1 MDQVNGY
8 TCQCNVGFYGLNCEI
23 APDACNPDP
32 CEHGICSISGDSYS
46 CSCDPGYEGEKCDIE
61 QEPLQFEVQME
72 ILELGSSYDSSP
84 ANNDTDSFRAQ
95 SNTLTDDVFE
105 PYFRSQFPS
114 FDRME
119 IIGYYQG
126 FPGLGVRYKLYFLAS
141 SNVTNVSI
149 ALSLREANKTKDI
162 NFYTIGGNLQVS
174 EILPILLST
183 APVTTIA
190 SPGML
195 TYVDANVIFLDKCII
210 SSSSLVIC
218 VVKQTPQ

>member
-1 MDQVNGY
+1 
-8 TCQCNVGFYGLNCEI
+8 
-23 APDACNPDP
+23 
-32 CEHGICSISGDSYS
+32 
-46 CSCDPGYEGEKCDIE
+46 
-61 QEPLQFEVQME
+61 ME
-72 ILELGSSYDSSP
+72 ILELGSSYDSSL

-126 FPGLGVRYKLYFLAS
+126 FPGLGVRYKLYFVLAS

-183 APVTTIA
+183 APATTIA

-210 SSSSLVIC
+210 SRSSLVIC
-218 VVKQTPQ
+218 VVNQTPQ

>member
-1 MDQVNGY
+1 
-8 TCQCNVGFYGLNCEI
+8 
-23 APDACNPDP
+23 
-32 CEHGICSISGDSYS
+32 
-46 CSCDPGYEGEKCDIE
+46 
-61 QEPLQFEVQME
+61 ME
-72 ILELGSSYDSSP
+72 ILELGSSYDSSL

-126 FPGLGVRYKLYFLAS
+126 FPGLGVRYKLYFTAS

-149 ALSLREANKTKDI
+149 VLSLREANKTKDI
-162 NFYTIGGNLQVS
+162 NFFTIGRNLQVS

-183 APVTTIA
+183 TPATTIVP
-190 SPGML
+190 PGML

-218 VVKQTPQ
+218 VVNQTPQ

>member
-1 MDQVNGY
+1 
-8 TCQCNVGFYGLNCEI
+8 
-23 APDACNPDP
+23 
-32 CEHGICSISGDSYS
+32 
-46 CSCDPGYEGEKCDIE
+46 
-61 QEPLQFEVQME
+61 ME

-126 FPGLGVRYKLYFLAS
+126 FPGLGVRYKLYFTAS

-162 NFYTIGGNLQVS
+162 NFFTIGGNLQVS

-183 APVTTIA
+183 TPATTIVP
-190 SPGML
+190 PGML

-218 VVKQTPQ
+218 VVNQTPQWRIFSFMDLIE